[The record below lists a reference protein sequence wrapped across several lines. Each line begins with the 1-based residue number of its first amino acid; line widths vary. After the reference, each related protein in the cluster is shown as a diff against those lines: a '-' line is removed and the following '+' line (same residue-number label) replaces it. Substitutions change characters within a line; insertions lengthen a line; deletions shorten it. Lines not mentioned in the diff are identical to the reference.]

1 MSTTK
6 SDTNK
11 SSSAAAAPGPT
22 AEPHFAAFIAID
34 WGDEKHA
41 VALRVAGQT
50 QTEHTTLEQKPEAL
64 TEWIAGLRQRFAGAT
79 VAIILEQKRGALLYA
94 LQPHEHL
101 VLFPVNPQ
109 MSAKFRQ
116 AFYPSGA
123 KDDPT
128 DADLQLDILL
138 QHRDRLTAWRPADVT
153 TRQLSLLVQSRRRF
167 VADQVRVTN
176 RLRDALKSYFPQ
188 ALELAGEDLTSPM
201 ACAFLQKWPALEA
214 LQQVKPAALRKFY
227 YAHHS
232 RSEELIAQRLQLQ
245 AQAQPLTT
253 DPAIIAAQSLLV
265 QSLAQELATL
275 NPVLARYEKQIA
287 KLFVA
292 HTDHDLWDSFPG
304 AGPALGPRLAVAWGT
319 QRDRFPDPQAM
330 PCFSGIA
337 PVKEAS
343 GKQLWIHVRW
353 ACPKFQRQTFHE
365 MAKCSLTACAWAL
378 CYYQM
383 QIERGKGRQAAIRAL
398 AFKWQRIMW
407 RCWQD
412 HTPYDDAK
420 YVASL
425 KRSASD
431 LYRRLLA
438 APTTPVSYT
447 HLTLPTIYSV

>member
-79 VAIILEQKRGALLYA
+79 GAIILEQKRGALLYA

-438 APTTPVSYT
+438 APTTQGCE
-447 HLTLPTIYSV
+447 

>member
-1 MSTTK
+1 MK
-6 SDTNK
+6 
-11 SSSAAAAPGPT
+11 
-22 AEPHFAAFIAID
+22 
-34 WGDEKHA
+34 
-41 VALRVAGQT
+41 R
-50 QTEHTTLEQKPEAL
+50 TE
-64 TEWIAGLRQRFAGAT
+64 FS
-79 VAIILEQKRGALLYA
+79 
-94 LQPHEHL
+94 
-101 VLFPVNPQ
+101 F
-109 MSAKFRQ
+109 
-116 AFYPSGA
+116 
-123 KDDPT
+123 
-128 DADLQLDILL
+128 DL
-138 QHRDRLTAWRPADVT
+138 P
-153 TRQLSLLVQSRRRF
+153 
-167 VADQVRVTN
+167 
-176 RLRDALKSYFPQ
+176 
-188 ALELAGEDLTSPM
+188 
-201 ACAFLQKWPALEA
+201 
-214 LQQVKPAALRKFY
+214 
-227 YAHHS
+227 
-232 RSEELIAQRLQLQ
+232 EELIAQRLQLQ

-438 APTTPVSYT
+438 APTTQGCE
-447 HLTLPTIYSV
+447 

>member
-1 MSTTK
+1 MSMSTTK
-6 SDTNK
+6 HDTDNN
-11 SSSAAAAPGPT
+11 SSAAAVPGSA

-50 QTEHTTLEQKPEAL
+50 QTEHTTLEQKPQAL
-64 TEWIAGLRQRFAGAT
+64 TEWIAGLRQRFAGGTLA
-79 VAIILEQKRGALLYA
+79 VILEQKRGALLYA

-101 VLFPVNPQ
+101 VLYPVNPQ

-138 QHRDRLTAWRPADVT
+138 GHRDRLTAWRPDDAT
-153 TRQLSLLVQSRRRF
+153 TRQLSLLVEGRRRF

-188 ALELAGEDLTSPM
+188 ALELAGEDLTSLM
-201 ACAFLQKWPALEA
+201 ACAFLQKWPSLAA
-214 LQQVKPAALRKFY
+214 LQQVKPAVLRKFY

-253 DPAIIAAQSLLV
+253 DAAIIAAQSLLV

-275 NPVLARYEKQIA
+275 QPVLARYEKQIA
-287 KLFVA
+287 QLFAV
-292 HTDHDLWDSFPG
+292 HTDGALWDSFPG
-304 AGPALGPRLAVAWGT
+304 AGSALGPRLAVAWGT

-353 ACPKFQRQTFHE
+353 ACPKFLRQTFHE
-365 MAKCSLTACAWAL
+365 MAKCSLKGCAWAL

-383 QIERGKGRQAAIRAL
+383 QIERGKGHHAAIRAL

-412 HTPYDDAK
+412 HLPYDDGK

-425 KRSASD
+425 KRSASG
-431 LYRRLLA
+431 LYARLSA
-438 APTTPVSYT
+438 APAKERCE
-447 HLTLPTIYSV
+447 